1 MKRFTLTV
9 LMVGLIA
16 FAQAQETT
24 TPPANA
30 GAMSMEQ
37 GGMSGGMGM
46 KKMMGGKDM
55 QKMMKGC
62 MDMMA
67 MMSIM
72 QSEGMGS
79 MMGDKM
85 GGEKPSTNE

>member
-1 MKRFTLTV
+1 MKRFTLIM

-16 FAQAQETT
+16 FSQAQETT

-30 GAMSMEQ
+30 GAMSVEQ
-37 GGMSGGMGM
+37 GGMMNSKDM

-62 MDMMA
+62 MA
-67 MMSIM
+67 MMSMM
-72 QSEGMGS
+72 QGEGMGG
-79 MMGDKM
+79 MMGGD
-85 GGEKPSTNE
+85 KPSTNK